1 VPIRG
6 IAAALRFAPED
17 IKHML
22 YTKDYF
28 QPHNDDEIFDLIDR
42 TVLGT
47 LITPHEN
54 GVAISHPV
62 FMIDRQNRRLISH
75 IAMNNDHGQYLRAG
89 LPAVAILMDQGSYI
103 SSSWYPNYPQRDSAP
118 TWSFMV
124 AHIHGKP
131 EIMSDAE
138 TVQHLQDLVTYM
150 ERGRD
155 KAWQMKELGPGGMG
169 RRLPNIL
176 GYTMPIDKMEV
187 KFKLGQDERRG
198 DMKAATEQLD
208 KNGQQILADRMR
220 DYCKL

>member
-1 VPIRG
+1 
-6 IAAALRFAPED
+6 
-17 IKHML
+17 ML

-28 QPHNDDEIFDLIDR
+28 QPHNDDEVFDLIDR

-47 LITPHEN
+47 LITPHAN

-62 FMIDRQNRRLISH
+62 FMIDRENRTLISH

-89 LPAVAILMDQGSYI
+89 LPSIAILMDAGSYI
-103 SSSWYPNYPQRDSAP
+103 SSSWYPNYPARDSAP

-131 EIMSDAE
+131 EIMSDAD
-138 TVQHLQDLVTYM
+138 TVRHLQDLVTHM
-150 ERGRD
+150 ERGRN
-155 KAWQMKELGPGGMG
+155 KPWQMKELGPGGMG

-176 GYTMPIDKMEV
+176 GYTMKIDRMEV
-187 KFKLGQDERRG
+187 KFKLGQDERQG
-198 DMKAATEQLD
+198 DMQAAVDQLD
-208 KNGQQILADRMR
+208 KDNQQALAQRMR

>member
-1 VPIRG
+1 
-6 IAAALRFAPED
+6 
-17 IKHML
+17 ML

-89 LPAVAILMDQGSYI
+89 LPSVAILMDQGSYI

-124 AHIHGKP
+124 VHIHGKP
-131 EIMSDAE
+131 DIMSDAE
-138 TVQHLQDLVTYM
+138 TVQHLQDLVTHM

-155 KAWQMKELGPGGMG
+155 KPWQMKELGPGGMG

-187 KFKLGQDERRG
+187 KFKLGQDERSG
-198 DMKAATEQLD
+198 DMKAASEQLD
-208 KNGQQILADRMR
+208 KDGQQALANRMR

>member
-1 VPIRG
+1 
-6 IAAALRFAPED
+6 
-17 IKHML
+17 ML

-47 LITPHEN
+47 LITPHEG
-54 GVAISHPV
+54 GVAISHPI

-75 IAMNNDHGQYLRAG
+75 IAMDNDHGQYLRSG
-89 LPAVAILMDQGSYI
+89 LPSVAILMDQGAYI

-131 EIMSDAE
+131 EIMSDTE
-138 TVQHLQDLVTYM
+138 TVQHLQDLVSHM

-155 KAWQMKELGPGGMG
+155 KPWQMKELGPGGMG
-169 RRLPNIL
+169 RRLPNIF

-187 KFKLGQDERRG
+187 KFKLGQDERNG
-198 DMKAATEQLD
+198 DMQAATVQLD
-208 KNGQQILADRMR
+208 KDGQQALADRMR

>member
-1 VPIRG
+1 
-6 IAAALRFAPED
+6 
-17 IKHML
+17 ML

-47 LITPHEN
+47 LLTPHEN

-75 IAMNNDHGQYLRAG
+75 VAMNNDHGQYLRAG
-89 LPAVAILMDQGSYI
+89 LPSVAILMDQGSYI

-124 AHIHGKP
+124 VHIHGKP
-131 EIMSDAE
+131 DIMSDAE
-138 TVQHLQDLVTYM
+138 TVQHLQDLVTHM

-155 KAWQMKELGPGGMG
+155 KPWQMKELGPGGMG

-176 GYTMPIDKMEV
+176 GYTMPIDRMEV
-187 KFKLGQDERRG
+187 KFKLGQDERSG
-198 DMKAATEQLD
+198 DMKAASEQLD
-208 KNGQQILADRMR
+208 KDGQQALANRMR

>member
-1 VPIRG
+1 
-6 IAAALRFAPED
+6 
-17 IKHML
+17 ML

-54 GVAISHPV
+54 DVAISHPV

-75 IAMNNDHGQYLRAG
+75 IAMNNDHGQHLRAG
-89 LPAVAILMDQGSYI
+89 LPSVAILMDQGSYI

-138 TVQHLQDLVTYM
+138 TVQHLQDLVTHM

-155 KAWQMKELGPGGMG
+155 KPWQMKELGPGGMG

-176 GYTMPIDKMEV
+176 GYTMLIDKMEV
-187 KFKLGQDERRG
+187 KFKLGQDERSG
-198 DMKAATEQLD
+198 DMKAASEQLD
-208 KNGQQILADRMR
+208 KDGQQALANRMR

>member
-1 VPIRG
+1 
-6 IAAALRFAPED
+6 
-17 IKHML
+17 ML
-22 YTKDYF
+22 YTKNYF

-89 LPAVAILMDQGSYI
+89 LPSVAILMDQGSYI

-131 EIMSDAE
+131 EIMSDAG
-138 TVQHLQDLVTYM
+138 TVQHLQDLVTHM

-155 KAWQMKELGPGGMG
+155 KPWQMKELGPGGMG

-187 KFKLGQDERRG
+187 KFKLGQDERSS

-208 KNGQQILADRMR
+208 KNDQQALADRMR

>member
-1 VPIRG
+1 
-6 IAAALRFAPED
+6 
-17 IKHML
+17 ML

-47 LITPHEN
+47 LLTPHEN

-75 IAMNNDHGQYLRAG
+75 VAMNNDHGQYLRAG
-89 LPAVAILMDQGSYI
+89 LPSVAILMDQGSYI

-118 TWSFMV
+118 TWNFMV
-124 AHIHGKP
+124 VHIHGKP
-131 EIMSDAE
+131 DIMSDAE
-138 TVQHLQDLVTYM
+138 TVQHLQDLVTHM

-155 KAWQMKELGPGGMG
+155 KPWQMKELGPGGMG

-176 GYTMPIDKMEV
+176 GYTMPIDRMEV
-187 KFKLGQDERRG
+187 KFKLGQDERSG
-198 DMKAATEQLD
+198 DMKAASEQLD
-208 KNGQQILADRMR
+208 KDGQQALANRMR

>member
-1 VPIRG
+1 
-6 IAAALRFAPED
+6 
-17 IKHML
+17 ML

-47 LITPHEN
+47 LITTHEN

-75 IAMNNDHGQYLRAG
+75 IAMNNDHGQYLRSG
-89 LPAVAILMDQGSYI
+89 LPSVAILMDQGSYI

-138 TVQHLQDLVTYM
+138 TVQHLQDLVTHM

-155 KAWQMKELGPGGMG
+155 KPWQMKELGPGGMG

-187 KFKLGQDERRG
+187 KFKLGQDERSG

-208 KNGQQILADRMR
+208 KNGQQALADRMR

>member
-1 VPIRG
+1 
-6 IAAALRFAPED
+6 
-17 IKHML
+17 
-22 YTKDYF
+22 
-28 QPHNDDEIFDLIDR
+28 
-42 TVLGT
+42 
-47 LITPHEN
+47 
-54 GVAISHPV
+54 
-62 FMIDRQNRRLISH
+62 
-75 IAMNNDHGQYLRAG
+75 
-89 LPAVAILMDQGSYI
+89 MDQGSYI